1 MVARMIRWP
10 WPPIMLRKFK
20 ARLVVRGIKG
30 VTLESPGEEQIAE
43 GFGRMTAEVRW
54 KGPKTTALSSLRRT
68 VKRNCT
74 KAEAVKGNQ
83 GEVDWNE
90 AFDAVVGLT
99 EYKLNAF
106 NPWEIEIVVFYGL
119 KKVFKNKASMI
130 GTASLNLAEYAS
142 TFGEELE
149 LNLPVLIAGA
159 DPVSQP
165 TLHLTLKLM
174 ELRTCPESLET
185 VASPVIL
192 ASASPPPSR
201 AVSSSGKNDLSALK
215 AGLRKVK
222 MLKEFVSPRKPKKM
236 THEDEGSDGRC
247 SSGSEDADY
256 AYPLDTDSLEENPE
270 DELKDGN
277 ADTSIR
283 KSFSYGSLSAANYA
297 DGLFFSDIPID
308 EYEDLVYYSH
318 RRSDVGCSH
327 AEEASSSLPKQS
339 IFPASKRSILPW
351 KKRKYG
357 FRSPNS
363 RGEPLLKKAYEE
375 GGDDIDYDRR
385 QLSSSDES
393 HSLMGHKS
401 DDDASS
407 AHHSSVSD
415 FGDDYFAVGIWE
427 SKEITSRDGRMK
439 LYADV
444 FFSAIDQ
451 RSERAAGHSACTSLT
466 VVIAEWFKLNNGMMP
481 VKSQFDSLIREG
493 SSEWRNLCQNE
504 MYTERFPDKHFD
516 LETVLQAKTRDL
528 SIVPGKSFVGFF
540 QPEGYEDIRGF
551 DFLHGVMSFDEIWS
565 EIASSESDCLYI
577 VSWNDHFFVLKVER
591 DAYYIVDTLGE
602 RLYEGCTQ
610 GYILKFSRS
619 TVIRRTLNQK
629 ANKVNSKDG
638 EISGSEDEPVCAGKE
653 CCKEYIKSF
662 LAAVPI
668 RELQADMKKGFVGSA
683 PLHSR
688 LQVEFHYA
696 EVAKVADSIAAFSCQ
711 ISRLEEPMSGPP
723 TLTPGALI
731 VV

>member
-1 MVARMIRWP
+1 MIRWP

-30 VTLESPGEEQIAE
+30 LTLESLGEGEITE
-43 GFGRMTAEVRW
+43 GVGRMAAEVRW
-54 KGPKTTALSSLRRT
+54 KGTKTTALSSLRRT

-74 KAEAVKGNQ
+74 KEEVVKRDH
-83 GEVDWNE
+83 GEVEWNE
-90 AFDAVVGLT
+90 AFDGVVGLT

-119 KKVFKNKASMI
+119 KKVLKNKAFMI
-130 GTASLNLAEYAS
+130 GTASLNLAEYAYA
-142 TFGEELE
+142 FGEELE
-149 LNLPVLIAGA
+149 LNLPVLIVGA

-165 TLHLTLKLM
+165 TLRLTLKLM
-174 ELRTCPESLET
+174 ELRTCSESLET
-185 VASPVIL
+185 PESPAMIPVP
-192 ASASPPPSR
+192 SSPSR
-201 AVSSSGKNDLSALK
+201 SVSSPDKNEHSALK

-222 MLKEFVSPRKPKKM
+222 IFKKFVSARKPKK
-236 THEDEGSDGRC
+236 TSREDEGSDGRYFA
-247 SSGSEDADY
+247 GSEDADC
-256 AYPLDTDSLEENPE
+256 AYPLDTDSLDDSPE
-270 DELKDGN
+270 DKLKEGN

-297 DGLFFSDIPID
+297 DGLFFSDIRIE

-339 IFPASKRSILPW
+339 IFPASKISILPW

-357 FRSPNS
+357 LRSPNPK
-363 RGEPLLKKAYEE
+363 GEPLLKKAYEE

-393 HSLMGHKS
+393 RSLMGPKS
-401 DDDASS
+401 DDDAST

-415 FGDDYFAVGIWE
+415 FGDDYFTVGIWE
-427 SKEITSRDGRMK
+427 SKEITSRDGRLK
-439 LYADV
+439 LSTDV

-466 VVIAEWFKLNNGMMP
+466 VVIAEWFELNHGMMP

-493 SSEWRNLCQNE
+493 SSEWRNLCRNE
-504 MYTERFPDKHFD
+504 TYTELFPDKHFD

-540 QPEGYEDIRGF
+540 QPEGYKDVRDF
-551 DFLHGVMSFDEIWS
+551 DFLHGAMSFDEIWS
-565 EIASSESDCLYI
+565 EIASSELDCLYI

-610 GYILKFSRS
+610 AYILKFDRS
-619 TVIRRTLNQK
+619 TVIRRTPNRKASK
-629 ANKVNSKDG
+629 ANLKDG
-638 EISGSEDEPVCAGKE
+638 ETSCSEDEPVCIGKE

-668 RELQADMKKGFVGSA
+668 RELQADVKKGFVASV
-683 PLHSR
+683 PLHTR

-696 EVAKVADSIAAFSCQ
+696 EVAKVADSSAAFPCQ
-711 ISRLEEPMSGPP
+711 LSRLEEPLSGLP
-723 TLTPGALI
+723 TLAPGALI